1 MLPRAVYYCASAAV
15 CVRVWL
21 RRSRLHE
28 FVCLFWGGGSLDNNQ
43 ITDVGA
49 VKIVEVLPLCTELF
63 LFT

>member
-1 MLPRAVYYCASAAV
+1 
-15 CVRVWL
+15 
-21 RRSRLHE
+21 
-28 FVCLFWGGGSLDNNQ
+28 VCLFWGGGSLDNNQ